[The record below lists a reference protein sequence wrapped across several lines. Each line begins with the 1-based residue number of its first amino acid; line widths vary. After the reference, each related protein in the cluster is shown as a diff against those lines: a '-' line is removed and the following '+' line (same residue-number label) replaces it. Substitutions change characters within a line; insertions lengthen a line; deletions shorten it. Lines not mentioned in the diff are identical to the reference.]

1 MPRNDPA
8 RLAAEFADAIA
19 RLNTQLR
26 SDFVKAGV
34 SLARARTLAT
44 LQREGP
50 RRLSDLAVA
59 EQVAQPTMSALVA
72 RLEED
77 GFVSRTG
84 EESDGRTVLVSITDA
99 GRTCLARIRQR
110 RSTSVQRALAD
121 LSPQERDAIA
131 AALPAISNMLEK
143 MDERQAVA
151 AHR

>member
-1 MPRNDPA
+1 MPRTDSA

-34 SLARARTLAT
+34 SLARARTLGT

-77 GFVSRTG
+77 GLVSRTG
-84 EESDGRTVLVSITDA
+84 DETDGRTVLVSITDA
-99 GRTCLARIRQR
+99 GRTSFVRIRAR
-110 RSTSVQRALAD
+110 RSHSFQQALSR
-121 LSPQERDAIA
+121 LSPEDRDAIA
-131 AALPAISNMLEK
+131 AALPALDRLLESFQ
-143 MDERQAVA
+143 DRQVVG